1 MSESL
6 RDRVARV
13 LCDEMDDDGPKEP
26 VCGACYGQ
34 ADALIAA
41 GLAVEP
47 RATVNIARIKSA
59 WNGAGVVPSHH
70 ERMKRII
77 EHQWPVLAHA
87 IKRAIQ

>member
-13 LCDEMDDDGPKEP
+13 LAEADGQVWES
-26 VCGACYGQ
+26 CSLQWHYRRG

-41 GLAVEP
+41 GLVADP

-59 WNGAGVVPSHH
+59 WNDVGVVPSYH